1 MSSETPTATPV
12 SPCASVDIYASLT
25 FCKGQT
31 VLPGIRPEVYFIPKS
46 QILGWPTL
54 PAPGDK
60 DATMSSIATYSG
72 DFTLASDAVFRQLD
86 VLTAASNITS
96 ASQGDMPSKTFLITS
111 TLKHA
116 GNTEAATGF
125 CRMANCDD
133 LVYVVRQRDG
143 KFRVVGNESFETNT
157 NPSQDSGMAVTDASG
172 TQLEV
177 TVTDV
182 CPAPFYV
189 GKLPTKEGTIDCS
202 TGKIVADA
210 GDGV

>member
-1 MSSETPTATPV
+1 MDKSNAT
-12 SPCASVDIYASLT
+12 PCASVDIYKSLE

-31 VLPGIRPEVYFIPKS
+31 VLPGIRPEVYFTPKS
-46 QILGWPTL
+46 QILDWPTL
-54 PAPGDK
+54 PAPGDEG
-60 DATMSSIATYSG
+60 ATMEGIATYKG
-72 DFTLASDAVFRQLD
+72 DFVLAADAKFRQMD
-86 VLTAASNITS
+86 VLTTASNVTS
-96 ASQGDMPSKTFLITS
+96 ASQGDMPSKTFVNSS

-133 LVYVVRQRDG
+133 LVYIVRQRDG
-143 KFRVVGNESFETNT
+143 KYRVVGNESFETNT

-177 TVTDV
+177 SVTDV

-189 GKLPTKEGTIDCS
+189 GKLPTEKGIIDCS
-202 TGKIVADA
+202 TGKIVADDAEDA
-210 GDGV
+210 GASE